1 VNNQYEFLMGLVLS
15 VLFFL
20 SGWQDRGMGPG
31 SRYVGLFSQS
41 IAVLIGVSFCLDT
54 IKHRMLGGAIVL
66 LLLCLAELWFMK
78 RTYWHPE
85 N

>member
-1 VNNQYEFLMGLVLS
+1 VNSQYEFLMGSVLS

-41 IAVLIGVSFCLDT
+41 IAVLVGVSFCFYA
-54 IKHRMLGGAIVL
+54 IKQRMLGGAIVL

-78 RTYWHPE
+78 RTYWHTE